1 MLYLTTKLR
10 ENLSTSKLISPFLF
24 VEVTLDYKVT
34 LARSIK
40 GRLVKLEF
48 MCESADDVLNKLA
61 VQSNTD
67 DDTFELISRLSVQ
80 IPEAEANQQLS
91 RSGAPSG
98 HKLNLIYFQGQ
109 KLVKISKYQ
118 RYFKLAIK
126 NEYLALTSGIIS

>member
-10 ENLSTSKLISPFLF
+10 ENLSTAKLISPFLF

-48 MCESADDVLNKLA
+48 VCENADEVLNKLA

-67 DDTFELISRLSVQ
+67 DETFELISRLSVQ
-80 IPEAEANQQLS
+80 IPEAEA
-91 RSGAPSG
+91 
-98 HKLNLIYFQGQ
+98 ID
-109 KLVKISKYQ
+109 
-118 RYFKLAIK
+118 
-126 NEYLALTSGIIS
+126 